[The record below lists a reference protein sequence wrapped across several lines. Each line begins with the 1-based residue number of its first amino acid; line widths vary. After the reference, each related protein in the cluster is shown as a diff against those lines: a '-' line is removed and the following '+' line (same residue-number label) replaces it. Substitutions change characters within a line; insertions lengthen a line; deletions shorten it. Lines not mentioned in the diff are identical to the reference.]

1 MADIQRKDEALTE
14 SGMVHIDTNQVIK
27 KSFMRVMY
35 SIFGR
40 NKHTIFARYTGMPTE
55 MLWHVNIYI

>member
-27 KSFMRVMY
+27 ESFVRILDSM
-35 SIFGR
+35 IGR
-40 NKHTIFARYTGMPTE
+40 NKTI
-55 MLWHVNIYI
+55 L